1 MRARMATFVVRVA
14 AATFAAL
21 GNGME
26 TVPKVL
32 MPEPSSDKI
41 TAAKHKGVEFSFVF
55 RAAQPY

>member
-1 MRARMATFVVRVA
+1 MATFVVRVA
-14 AATFAAL
+14 AVIFAAL

-41 TAAKHKGVEFSFVF
+41 IAAKHKGVEFSFVF